1 MAAYVLHRDSGSLL
15 SPAVH
20 SRVTSRMFITR
31 RNAIERIPPPHRIEF
46 GEVSLM
52 HGKCVTY
59 LQLENESETS
69 DVTGNFVASL
79 LLTDW

>member
-1 MAAYVLHRDSGSLL
+1 MLHRGSSSLL
-15 SPAVH
+15 SPAVD
-20 SRVTSRMFITR
+20 SRVTSHMFITR
-31 RNAIERIPPPHRIEF
+31 RNAIERIPPPHHIEF
-46 GEVSLM
+46 GGVSLM

-59 LQLENESETS
+59 SQLENESETS